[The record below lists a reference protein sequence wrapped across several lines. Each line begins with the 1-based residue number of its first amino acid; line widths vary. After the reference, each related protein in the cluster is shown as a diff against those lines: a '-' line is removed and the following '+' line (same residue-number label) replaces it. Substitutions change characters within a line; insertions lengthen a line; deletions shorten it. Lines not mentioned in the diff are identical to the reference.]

1 MLVHGLMETIYD
13 GDQQLS
19 VKYHLWVSENAKATT
34 DFVLSCLESAKDD
47 LIDELQTLDQLEEL
61 DP

>member
-1 MLVHGLMETIYD
+1 METIYD